1 MATEEEK
8 NMPNDNSAQIPSD
21 SDLFVGNVNE
31 QPSEHDLFVGNE
43 AFYKSMHA
51 KASRASLLYKYKR
64 FSILQKAILACIIL
78 IVAMMAYVL
87 LQPASMPP
95 AEDIETIAQIPQQQY
110 QTTQQPQ
117 IQPTKPAITQQIQ
130 KTEPQFPETQPLSLE
145 IAQNLYRNKDYI
157 MAYAAYKKLTEIL
170 PKVSKDRLIKD
181 FLQLRMAQCMQNIDD
196 HEKAGAILKTI
207 FRSRSPVVRVA
218 ANYYLGL
225 ISIQKK
231 QFLKARTRGYQ
242 ALALIDAIDIDEPWV
257 VSLRRDCH
265 FLITEAITRNV
276 LSLEDSDKDIPETMW
291 NKNLQ
296 IDPFTNINEEQLH
309 ATLNSGMG
317 TLSKALLSP
326 QVERRTSF
334 GIDNQ
339 TPSWTVTCHGASIEE
354 LLSRFAANTNL
365 DINWG
370 FGANADNVKKRM
382 VSLYARATT
391 PAQLISIAAGCAGLA
406 AQIEDEKT
414 INILNPENYSSVSQQ
429 TALLS
434 DEAVILWQKFLL
446 ASQHNKRIPNAH
458 FALGLLHG
466 QRNQVTTAI
475 AEYKLVANRF
485 AQNQLAPYALLHS
498 SKLKTSLHDYAGAR
512 KDLKQ
517 LIEQYPDAKIT
528 DQACLYLA
536 DSTEKAGLKKEAA
549 SLYRKVYN
557 LSFSTESQMQAALGT
572 GRCYYDI
579 HDFQL
584 AAKWIIRYIENCPDK
599 TSANKDYF
607 AAYFLL
613 GKTYMGLEKLPQAC
627 KTFKYALKGKLSR
640 EQYVETISELVKGY
654 TKLDHFVE
662 AIEVLEE
669 INLWQFSNK
678 ESIEILLLKSKILR
692 TIGLAEKAIVL
703 IGDKIEYISDPLL
716 KARTS
721 LELTNCYIAKGDLER
736 AHKNSTE
743 ILAAIEPGPIA
754 NEIALTLADV
764 CLKLNRDAQ
773 AYSVCLQILDL
784 QPSPQIKH
792 QALNMLAA
800 VYRNQKDYNK
810 AALALLGK
818 WK

>member
-1 MATEEEK
+1 MATEEQE
-8 NMPNDNSAQIPSD
+8 NMPDDNFAQIPPD
-21 SDLFVGNVNE
+21 DELFVGNVIE
-31 QPSEHDLFVGNE
+31 QPSEQDLFAGDE

-51 KASRASLLYKYKR
+51 KAARNSLLHKYNR

-78 IVAMMAYVL
+78 IVAMMACVL
-87 LQPASMPP
+87 LQPASIPSDENIQP
-95 AEDIETIAQIPQQQY
+95 IAQIKPQHQH
-110 QTTQQPQ
+110 QTTQQYQPQ
-117 IQPTKPAITQQIQ
+117 IQPTITQQIQ
-130 KTEPQFPETQPLSLE
+130 KPEPQFPETLPLSLKV
-145 IAQNLYRNKDYI
+145 AQNLYLNKDYI
-157 MAYAAYKKLTEIL
+157 MAYAAYKKLAEIL
-170 PKVSKDRLIKD
+170 PKANKNRLTKD

-196 HEKAGAILKTI
+196 IEKASSILKTI
-207 FRSRSPVVRVA
+207 FRSRSPVIRVA

-225 ISIQKK
+225 VSIQKK
-231 QFLKARTRGYQ
+231 QYLKARTRGYQ
-242 ALALIDAIDIDEPWV
+242 ALALIDVIDVDEPWV
-257 VSLRRDCH
+257 ISLRRDCH
-265 FLITEAITRNV
+265 FLIAEAITKNV
-276 LSLEDSDKDIPETMW
+276 LSLADSDKDIPATMW
-291 NKNLQ
+291 TKNLQ
-296 IDPFTNINEEQLH
+296 IDPFANITEEQLQ

-326 QVERRTSF
+326 QVEKRTSF

-339 TPSWTVTCHGASIEE
+339 TPSWIVTCHGASIEE

-382 VSLYARATT
+382 ISLYARATT
-391 PAQLISIAAGCAGLA
+391 PAQLISIAAGCAGLS

-414 INILNPENYSSVSQQ
+414 ISILDPENYSSVSQQ

-446 ASQHNKRIPNAH
+446 ASQDNKRIPNAH
-458 FALGLLHG
+458 FALGLLQG
-466 QRNQVTTAI
+466 QRDQITTAI

-498 SKLKTSLHDYAGAR
+498 SKLKTNLHDYAGAR

-517 LIEQYPDAKIT
+517 LIEQYPDAQIT

-536 DSTEKAGLKKEAA
+536 DSTEKAGLKEEAA
-549 SLYRKVYN
+549 RLYRKVYN
-557 LSFSTESQMQAALGT
+557 LSFSTKSQMLAALGT
-572 GRCYYDI
+572 GRCYYDA
-579 HDFQL
+579 HDYQL

-599 TSANKDYF
+599 TRTNRDYF

-613 GKTYMGLEKLPQAC
+613 GKTYMKLGKLPQAC
-627 KTFKYALKGKLSR
+627 KSFKYALKGKLSR
-640 EQYVETISELVKGY
+640 EQYVETVSQLVKGY
-654 TKLDHFVE
+654 TKLDQFVE
-662 AIEVLEE
+662 AIEVLEA
-669 INLWQFSNK
+669 INLWQFSSK

-703 IGDKIEYISDPLL
+703 IGDKLEYISDPLL

-721 LELTNCYIAKGDLER
+721 LELTNCYLARGDLER

-743 ILAAIEPGPIA
+743 ILAVIEPGPIA
-754 NEIALTLADV
+754 NEIALTLANV

-773 AYSVCLQILDL
+773 AYSVCLQVLDL
-784 QPSPQIKH
+784 QPSPQIKLE
-792 QALNMLAA
+792 ALNILAEI
-800 VYRNQKDYNK
+800 YRNQKDYDK
-810 AALALLGK
+810 AVLALLGK